1 MTRTSPPVADGAM
14 RPGRAVLWLLP
25 SGFGRASLRLFE
37 RNVVAYRAAWLPWVA
52 AMAEPFLYLL
62 SIGVGVGALVGDLP
76 GPGGQPVPYAEFVAP
91 GLLAVAA
98 MNGAAFD
105 TTFGFFVKL
114 KYFHVYDGVLA
125 TPMGPADIIGGEVLW
140 SLGRGGV
147 YATAFLVA
155 MVVLGLTASPWA
167 VLAVPVALL
176 VGFAFAAAGLAA
188 SSFMRSWVDFDYVNL
203 VLVPL
208 FLFSGVFFPLDRYPP
223 AVAAVVRWT
232 PLYQG
237 VALERALVLGDVHW
251 ALLGHVAYLAVL
263 GVIAL
268 GIATRRLGRLLLP

>member
-1 MTRTSPPVADGAM
+1 MS
-14 RPGRAVLWLLP
+14 RPSGVLAEHPTGPRRSILWLLP
-25 SGFGRASLRLFE
+25 SGFGRSSLRLFE
-37 RNVVAYRAAWLPWVA
+37 RNVVAYRAAWTPWLA

-76 GPGGQPVPYAEFVAP
+76 GPGGQPVPYAQFVAP

-105 TTFGFFVKL
+105 TTFGFYVKL
-114 KYFHVYDGVLA
+114 KYQHVYDGVLA
-125 TPMGPADIIGGEVLW
+125 TPMAPADVVGGEVLW

-167 VLAVPVALL
+167 ILAVPVALL

-251 ALLGHVAYLAVL
+251 ALLGHVVYLLAMAAIGLRV
-263 GVIAL
+263 
-268 GIATRRLGRLLLP
+268 ATRRLGRLLLP